1 LLSGVFRFQYT
12 ENTGAFLG
20 LGARLPEPV
29 RFWLLIVLVGGVLI
43 GMLRFVWTS
52 QEINSMGVLGGALV
66 VGGGIGNLIDRIFNA
81 GAVIDFMD
89 MGVGNLRTGI
99 VNVAD
104 VAITVG
110 VGILLVSTLFFDQSE
125 EENDRARVMERVR
138 YQLCSATDEDYD
150 FFYRLQV
157 AAMKEYVAQTYGWDD
172 AVQERY
178 LRRKFDQREHQII
191 VVEGRDIGV
200 LESTRWKMK

>member
-1 LLSGVFRFQYT
+1 MNISKRTVLIILVLCSCVGCDRVTKIIAKNQLASSQPIHLLGDVFRFHYT

-29 RFWLLIVLVGGVLI
+29 RFWLLIIVVGGVLI
-43 GMLRFVWTS
+43 GMLRFIWTS
-52 QEINSMGVLGGALV
+52 QEINSMGIFGGALV
-66 VGGGIGNLIDRIFNA
+66 VGGGFGNLIDRIFNN
-81 GAVIDFMD
+81 GAVIDFMN

-125 EENDRARVMERVR
+125 KENRPV
-138 YQLCSATDEDYD
+138 
-150 FFYRLQV
+150 
-157 AAMKEYVAQTYGWDD
+157 
-172 AVQERY
+172 
-178 LRRKFDQREHQII
+178 EH
-191 VVEGRDIGV
+191 VE
-200 LESTRWKMK
+200 

>member
-1 LLSGVFRFQYT
+1 MSVSKRAVLIILVLCSCVGCDQVTKTVARNHLTVPQPIHALGGLFRFQYT

-43 GMLRFVWTS
+43 GMLRFVCTS
-52 QEINSMGVLGGALV
+52 QEINSPGILGGSLV
-66 VGGGIGNLIDRIFNA
+66 VGGGISNLIDRIFNA
-81 GAVIDFMD
+81 GAVVDFMD

-110 VGILLVSTLFFDQSE
+110 VGMLLASSLFFGHSE
-125 EENDRARVMERVR
+125 KGNTQIERV
-138 YQLCSATDEDYD
+138 
-150 FFYRLQV
+150 
-157 AAMKEYVAQTYGWDD
+157 
-172 AVQERY
+172 
-178 LRRKFDQREHQII
+178 
-191 VVEGRDIGV
+191 
-200 LESTRWKMK
+200 

>member
-1 LLSGVFRFQYT
+1 MSKSVVISKRAALIILVLCSCVGCDQVTKTVASTHLPSSQPILLLSGLFRFQYT
-12 ENTGAFLG
+12 ENKGAFLG

-110 VGILLVSTLFFDQSE
+110 VGILLVSTLFFDRSE
-125 EENDRARVMERVR
+125 EETTERV
-138 YQLCSATDEDYD
+138 
-150 FFYRLQV
+150 
-157 AAMKEYVAQTYGWDD
+157 
-172 AVQERY
+172 
-178 LRRKFDQREHQII
+178 
-191 VVEGRDIGV
+191 
-200 LESTRWKMK
+200 